1 MTRVIF
7 KGRKS
12 FVARGHLKE
21 YLIFH
26 RLFADFWEIWE
37 IHEIP
42 QYDIFHENLSRTSC
56 QILDLMETETKL
68 S

>member
-1 MTRVIF
+1 M
-7 KGRKS
+7 
-12 FVARGHLKE
+12 ARGHLKE

-26 RLFADFWEIWE
+26 KLFADFWEIWE

-42 QYDIFHENLSRTSC
+42 QYDIFYENLSRTSC